1 MVKEVKGS
9 IIPNDNDLHDYL
21 VKMNICDL
29 HHYSRIRLVALT
41 TM

>member
-9 IIPNDNDLHDYL
+9 IIPNDSDLPDYL
-21 VKMNICDL
+21 IKMNICDL
-29 HHYSRIRLVALT
+29 HDYSQIRLVALT

>member
-9 IIPNDNDLHDYL
+9 IIPNDNDLHGYL
-21 VKMNICDL
+21 VKMNICD
-29 HHYSRIRLVALT
+29 YSQIRLVALT

>member
-9 IIPNDNDLHDYL
+9 IIPNDNDLHSYL

-29 HHYSRIRLVALT
+29 HDYIVELDLLL
-41 TM
+41 